1 MKIESIAG
9 NFSVCIVFDY
19 DNIDLL
25 DKYTFIGKTDEENS
39 LVCLSETV
47 PANVIERDDGLKGM
61 RIQGELDFSLIGILA
76 QIATALAKNKIS
88 IFVVSTF
95 NTDYIF
101 VKEADFTK
109 ALLVQASEGYELI

>member
-1 MKIESIAG
+1 MKIESITG
-9 NFSVCIVFDY
+9 NFSVCKVSDY
-19 DNIDLL
+19 DNVDFLA
-25 DKYTFIGKTDEENS
+25 KYIFIAKTDEENS

-47 PANVIERDDGLKGM
+47 PENVIERNDGWKAM

-109 ALLVQASEGYELI
+109 AQVILSGEGYEIT